1 MKSIWKYLGNIIK
14 SDSSDSSKRF
24 LALLAFALV
33 IYIVIRFTHDSN
45 YITVLEILLGFVL
58 VLLGAA
64 VWQDIR
70 KNRIKQNE
78 NKEQNNGSH

>member
-1 MKSIWKYLGNIIK
+1 MKAIWKYLGNIIK

-45 YITVLEILLGFVL
+45 FVTVLEILLGFVL
-58 VLLGAA
+58 VMLGAA

-70 KNRIKQNE
+70 KNRIEKE
-78 NKEQNNGSH
+78 NKKPDEESH

>member
-1 MKSIWKYLGNIIK
+1 MKSIWKYLGSIVK

-45 YITVLEILLGFVL
+45 YVTVLEILLGFVL
-58 VLLGAA
+58 VMLGAA

-70 KNRIKQNE
+70 KNRIEKE
-78 NKEQNNGSH
+78 NKKPDEESH

>member
-1 MKSIWKYLGNIIK
+1 MKAIWKYLGNIIK
-14 SDSSDSSKRF
+14 SDSPDSSKRF

-45 YITVLEILLGFVL
+45 FVTVLEILLGFVL
-58 VLLGAA
+58 VMLGAA

-70 KNRIKQNE
+70 KNRIQKE
-78 NKEQNNGSH
+78 NNKPDEESH